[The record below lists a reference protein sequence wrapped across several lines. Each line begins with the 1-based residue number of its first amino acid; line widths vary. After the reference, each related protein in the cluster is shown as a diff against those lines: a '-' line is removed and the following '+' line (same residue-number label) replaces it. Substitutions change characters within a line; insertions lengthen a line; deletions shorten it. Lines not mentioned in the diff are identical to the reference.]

1 MIVEVTCGNDETSFS
16 SHNLKKYQK
25 DSSSTD
31 SGKTSFFFMQPYIRG
46 FYVEISNLDILLVK
60 I

>member
-31 SGKTSFFFMQPYIRG
+31 SGKTSFFLCNHILEDFMLK
-46 FYVEISNLDILLVK
+46 FLT
-60 I
+60 